1 MPRLTLIMPAFNAA
15 TFIEEAINS
24 LLAQTFSDFELW
36 IIDDGSTDN
45 TRTKVDLLQ
54 DIRIKRFYFDENR
67 GRVLCVNEFITRVES
82 EYVGITDAD
91 DVSHPTRLQKQI
103 ALLDQNQE
111 VAMCGTSYWAMD
123 ETGVLIRKMELSDN
137 YSHIYQTNPERTQ
150 FHGPTSIFR
159 TIMVRQL
166 PEFYRL
172 YFKKNMADSDLA
184 ARVLDKF
191 PSVNNKEPLYF
202 YRIVKSSVSRKE
214 FSVRFALTDRTIGFL
229 SRQRRVNGK
238 DDLEGEDQT
247 ELQKF
252 VAGWEAVFAKDPSR
266 IYREAAFYHLYWKV
280 LNKSLSCAWKAFSL
294 KPMLPKNGFCMLF
307 CLLVGFV
314 YRMKCLVSRHYRS
327 LLK

>member
-15 TFIEEAINS
+15 TFVEEAINS
-24 LLAQTFSDFELW
+24 LLTQTFTDFELW

-45 TRTKVDLLQ
+45 TRAKVDLFR
-54 DIRIKRFYFDENR
+54 DSRIKLFYFDENR
-67 GRVLCVNEFITRVES
+67 GRVLCVNEFVKQVES
-82 EYVGITDAD
+82 EYVSITDAD

-111 VAMCGTSYWAMD
+111 VAMCGTSYWATD

-137 YSHIYQTNPERTQ
+137 YSHIYQTNPERPQ

-159 TIMVRQL
+159 TRMVRQL

-184 ARVLDKF
+184 ARIIDKF
-191 PSVNNKEPLYF
+191 SSVNIKEPLYF
-202 YRIVKSSVSRKE
+202 YRIVKTSLSRKE
-214 FSVRFALTDRTIGFL
+214 FSVEFALIDRTIGFL
-229 SRQRRVNGK
+229 SHQRRVHGK
-238 DDLEGEDQT
+238 DDLEGEDQN

-252 VAGWEAVFAKDPSR
+252 VKEWEAVYAKDPSR
-266 IYREAAFYHLYWKV
+266 IYREAAFYNLYWLV
-280 LNKSLSCAWKAFSL
+280 LNKSLSYAWKAFSL

-307 CLLVGFV
+307 CLGLGLA
-314 YRMKCLVSRHYRS
+314 YRIGQLASRHYRR
-327 LLK
+327 LLR